1 MNYKKIAVFVVVM
14 ISLFVVGC
22 SQPANENVE
31 EDQSAKNEI
40 VVPEGSVARV
50 DDTFISEKSY
60 NQNVALVKYVY
71 EKEYGEDVW
80 EQEIKGRTISSI
92 AKEQTL
98 DKLVRVQIIKDYVV
112 KNSDYVID
120 NEEVQSSMEA
130 FNQEISDNEERKA
143 YYKENNIDD
152 DFIKSQIQDAMVLQE
167 FYNILKSEIEEDV
180 DFLKE
185 QYSNYIVKVDASH
198 ILVDDNASLKIVQE
212 KLKVLEDFAEIAKEY
227 SKDPGSAAI
236 GGELGYFDRNKMV
249 PEFETVAF
257 NLEIGEI
264 SEPVKTQFGYHI
276 IKLNDKKTVNDLIND
291 GEKEETIRVYK
302 DQIIKNAVE
311 GKYNLK
317 IDELMKDTGVE
328 KYIEFLAFEEDA
340 NSENN

>member
-198 ILVDDNASLKIVQE
+198 ILVDDDASLKIVQE

-302 DQIIKNAVE
+302 DQIIK
-311 GKYNLK
+311 
-317 IDELMKDTGVE
+317 
-328 KYIEFLAFEEDA
+328 
-340 NSENN
+340 

>member
-198 ILVDDNASLKIVQE
+198 ILVDDDASLKIVQE